1 MTNKKGATFFFY
13 NRIDEINGYKQKKKR
28 IERIHETTFFSVLSN
43 VASDSITIKTEDKGL
58 YPYSIINK
66 QCVSLLTTYKG
77 IACVVGYSSKYSN
90 YTNRQTHKRIS

>member
-1 MTNKKGATFFFY
+1 MKLMDTK
-13 NRIDEINGYKQKKKR
+13 KKKR
-28 IERIHETTFFSVLSN
+28 IERIHETTSFSVLSN